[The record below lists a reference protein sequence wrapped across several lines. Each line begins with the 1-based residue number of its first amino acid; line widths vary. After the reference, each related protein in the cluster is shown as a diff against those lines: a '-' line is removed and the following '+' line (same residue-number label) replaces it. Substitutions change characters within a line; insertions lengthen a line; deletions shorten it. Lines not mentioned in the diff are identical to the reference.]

1 MEQNVNELEM
11 DRIET
16 IMELSDA
23 FIKAT
28 SDIAT
33 TYGDVAAAYTMSI
46 KRIEI
51 VCPGFSEYICMLL
64 ENKEIPI
71 S

>member
-1 MEQNVNELEM
+1 MNELEM
-11 DRIET
+11 ARIET

-23 FIKAT
+23 FIKTT

-33 TYGDVAAAYTMSI
+33 TYGDDPELAAILAAAYTMSI

-51 VCPGFSEYICMLL
+51 VCPGFSNYVCTLL
-64 ENKEIPI
+64 EDEE
-71 S
+71 

>member
-1 MEQNVNELEM
+1 MNELEM